1 MSSKVPEIIAC
12 ADKNDLEGVK
22 RCIEKGCNIDEQR
35 QVCVFL

>member
-22 RCIEKGCNIDEQR
+22 GCIEKGCNIDEQR